1 MRELGLETA
10 GGNPGTLPSSSR
22 MSAVSSEARR
32 GGWGVLNQVLRP
44 WTSCGCYA
52 QTSATKRRHSRTKQ
66 PQSFGKNRVHG
77 CSLLGGIP
85 WVAITTACPWF
96 QPKVCLGLYTELG
109 EGDTPSL
116 TPAESSCYLLQLGD
130 HGPKNS
136 CQDLPPGNHR
146 QTRTQPLGDV
156 ALTEP
161 CSPKPQIKMQLYFL
175 F

>member
-32 GGWGVLNQVLRP
+32 RGWGVLNQVLRP
-44 WTSCGCYA
+44 WTSCGCCA
-52 QTSATKRRHSRTKQ
+52 SATKRRHSRTKQ

-96 QPKVCLGLYTELG
+96 QPKVCLGLYTELE

-116 TPAESSCYLLQLGD
+116 TPAESPPATFSSSETMDPRTAARTCLLVTTD
-130 HGPKNS
+130 KH
-136 CQDLPPGNHR
+136 
-146 QTRTQPLGDV
+146 
-156 ALTEP
+156 EP
-161 CSPKPQIKMQLYFL
+161 NP
-175 F
+175 